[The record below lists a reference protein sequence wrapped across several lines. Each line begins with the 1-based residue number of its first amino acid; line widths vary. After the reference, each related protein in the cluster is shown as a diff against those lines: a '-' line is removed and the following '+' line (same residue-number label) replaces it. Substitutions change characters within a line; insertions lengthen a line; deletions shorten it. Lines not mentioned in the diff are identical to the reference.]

1 MSASARDPSPVG
13 PPRRRGR
20 WLLAAISG
28 LAGAVAAAAFFGLI
42 ELPVGGEHSA
52 APEASAPAPK
62 APEAVVV
69 TTVFAEPRSVERRV
83 RTVGTLH
90 GFEEIDVSPL
100 VDGRVKRIV
109 HDVGDVVAPGDVLL
123 EIDDADV
130 RLALREAQRALEL
143 ELAALGLSTP
153 PDESFDIS
161 RLPSVERAEIME
173 RDAADTLER
182 SRGLVASAAITQDQ
196 LQKAEVAFDGAVLD
210 RKQRLLEAERALAAV
225 RHREAMLE
233 TARKRL
239 ADTVVTAPAIV
250 VRTFAA
256 PGEASP
262 PEGVEARSYT
272 VAERHTGEGE
282 VVRAVPP
289 AALFRLVVEDV
300 LKLRAAVPERHAA
313 AVKQGQEVDLEV
325 ESLPG
330 TRVTGRVVR
339 VHPTIDTASRTF
351 DVEVQV
357 PNAGHLLKPGA
368 FAKASILL
376 GRRDDAVTVPE
387 EALVRFAGV
396 TKLFVVEDG
405 RARAVAVEPG
415 ERIDVP
421 GERGPRRWV
430 EIPHGV
436 PAGSEVV
443 VTGHGQLADGAAVR
457 VRGGAAEAGR

>member
-1 MSASARDPSPVG
+1 MNRSPTLPAVG
-13 PPRRRGR
+13 APVRRRGR
-20 WLLAAISG
+20 WLPLLLSG
-28 LAGAVAAAAFFGLI
+28 VAGAVVAAIAFGLVP
-42 ELPVGGEHSA
+42 LPGAKEPPADGGAVPAPA
-52 APEASAPAPK
+52 APDP
-62 APEAVVV
+62 VVV
-69 TTVFAEPRSVERRV
+69 TTVVAEPRPVERRV

-100 VDGRVKRIV
+100 VDGRVRRIL
-109 HDVGDVVAPGDVLL
+109 HDVGDRVAPGDALL

-130 RLALREAQRALEL
+130 RLALREAERALEL

-153 PDESFDIS
+153 PDGSFDIS

-182 SRGLVASAAITQDQ
+182 FRGLTESAAITKDQ
-196 LQKAEVAFDGAVLD
+196 LQKAEVAYDAAGLD
-210 RKQRLLEAERALAAV
+210 RKQRLLEAERVLAAV
-225 RHREAMLE
+225 RHREAMLDSV
-233 TARKRL
+233 RKRL
-239 ADTVVTAPAIV
+239 ADTVVSAPTIV

-256 PGEASP
+256 SGEQSPGEHA
-262 PEGVEARSYT
+262 EARTYT
-272 VAERHTGEGE
+272 VAERHVGEGE

-289 AALFRLVVEDV
+289 TLLFRLVVEDV

-357 PNAGHLLKPGA
+357 PNAAHLLKPGA

-396 TKLFVVEDG
+396 TKVFLVEGD
-405 RARAVAVEPG
+405 RVRAVAVEPG
-415 ERIDVP
+415 ERIDLP
-421 GERGPRRWV
+421 GDAGGHRLV
-430 EIPHGV
+430 EIPRGV
-436 PAGSEVV
+436 PAGAVVV
-443 VTGHGQLADGAAVR
+443 VTGHGQLADGSAVR
-457 VRGGAAEAGR
+457 VRGAAAEGGR